1 MTTPAVP
8 YAQVISCP
16 VLDCGWTLDASGP
29 DPRSVQPETLA
40 SVFGMGVFASVAIAS
55 HNERIERE
63 LRTHL
68 QAHTP
73 LDFARTLAR
82 QHQQIITTTDQLEA
96 ARGTVGRLQLALAE
110 LSSALGVDVATDGEL
125 DDWMS
130 AMRTEIRR
138 LNSLRTAASGGT
150 WDR

>member
-29 DPRSVQPETLA
+29 DPRSVQQETLA
-40 SVFGMGVFASVAIAS
+40 SVFGMGVFASVAIAG

-63 LRTHL
+63 IATHL
-68 QAHTP
+68 ETHDLVQYVRTMTHQREQ
-73 LDFARTLAR
+73 LARTTA
-82 QHQQIITTTDQLEA
+82 HLEA
-96 ARGTVGRLQLALAE
+96 ASETVGRLQLALAE